1 METNFLF
8 LGKYRVAWTPLDCSG
23 RGVWNKEETITDR
36 QLLREGEKERVK
48 EEEAEVIH
56 DDLKSVCIITLLL
69 AKKCFLVSFLK
80 VAVQYSVPT
89 HVLPKVSLYNNFF
102 CLLHCKFFLQQITVL
117 ALLLYF
123 IWSQSQLVL
132 MFQTTWGF
140 TLFCGISFKVKA
152 N

>member
-1 METNFLF
+1 MDAFGLLWERSL
-8 LGKYRVAWTPLDCSG
+8 KQG
-23 RGVWNKEETITDR
+23 RDR
-36 QLLREGEKERVK
+36 QSLREEEKERVKK

-56 DDLKSVCIITLLL
+56 DDLKSVCIIPTLLL

-89 HVLPKVSLYNNFF
+89 HVLPKVCLYNNFF

-123 IWSQSQLVL
+123 I
-132 MFQTTWGF
+132 
-140 TLFCGISFKVKA
+140 
-152 N
+152 